1 MTQDY
6 IPFADIVAEISRL
19 CKQKSTGTLFVATKA
34 NKSAQLVLDKGEIVF
49 IFFSSKRGEEALAL
63 MSTIRAGRYRFQEGG
78 VIPRRMPLPPTQTIL
93 ERLGREAEQP
103 SSPEQR
109 PAAAAPSAGGGL
121 SREQKDVLEACLAEC
136 IGPMAAIICEDH
148 LHSGANFEAVVEALA
163 AEIPSPGQAAKF
175 RELVTAKL
183 G

>member
-6 IPFADIVAEISRL
+6 IPFADIVTEIGRL

-34 NKSAQLVLDKGEIVF
+34 NKSAQMVLDKGEIVF
-49 IFFSSKRGEEALAL
+49 IYFSSKRGEEALAL

-78 VIPRRMPLPPTQTIL
+78 VIPRRMPLPPTENIL
-93 ERLGREAEQP
+93 AVLGRSAEQNAAVDQIQTK
-103 SSPEQR
+103 SS
-109 PAAAAPSAGGGL
+109 AVAGNGI
-121 SREQKDVLEACLAEC
+121 SREEKDALESSLAEC

-148 LHSGANFEAVVEALA
+148 FNSRADLQSIIDALA
-163 AEIPSPGQAAKF
+163 AEIPSSGQAEKF
-175 RELVTAKL
+175 RGLVAAKL